1 MKFSIYQASRKGARR
16 SNQDRVGHSYTR
28 DTLMLVVADGMGGH
42 LNGEVAAQIAVQY
55 LSEAFKRE
63 AAPRLTDPPGFLRR
77 GMESAHFAIGDY
89 ARSRSLPESPRTTC
103 VACVVQ
109 DNVAYWAHAGDSRLY
124 HIRDG
129 AIQAR
134 TRDHSR
140 VQALI
145 DQGRIREEAAAV
157 HPERNKIWNCLGGTH
172 LPQVEISRR
181 TPLYAGDTILLCSDG
196 LWGPLSP
203 RIICSALIR
212 HELMTAL
219 PVLMA
224 EAELRAGR
232 ECDNLSAVA
241 VSWADNYAETQAGGI
256 STQLLDRN
264 HVSENVE
271 ELVKQDAEHTFLT
284 DAEAERS
291 IAEIRAAIRR
301 QTQK

>member
-28 DTLMLVVADGMGGH
+28 DALLLVVADGMGGH

-55 LSEAFKRE
+55 LSEAFRRE
-63 AAPRLTDPPGFLRR
+63 AVPQLADPQAFLRK
-77 GMESAHFAIGDY
+77 GMENAHLAIGDY

-129 AIQAR
+129 AIHAR

-145 DQGRIREEAAAV
+145 DQGRIREEAAAA

-172 LPQVEISRR
+172 LPQVELSRR

-212 HELMTAL
+212 HELTKAL

-241 VSWADNYAETQAGGI
+241 ISWADNYAEPQAGGI

-271 ELVKQDAEHTFLT
+271 GLVKQDAEHTFLT
-284 DAEAERS
+284 DDEAERS

-301 QTQK
+301 QTPK